1 MSMADDDCLF
11 CRIIAG
17 EEPAEF
23 VYQADDVVAF
33 RDIFPQAPVH
43 VLVVPRRHL
52 RSAHELSDAGE
63 LLDRVF
69 FVAREVAEQEAI
81 ADGYRVA
88 TNVGAKGGQVIGHLH
103 FHVLGGRQLG
113 GIDSGG
119 KG

>member
-1 MSMADDDCLF
+1 MASSDCLF
-11 CRIIAG
+11 CKIIG
-17 EEPAEF
+17 GDEPAEF

-43 VLVVPRRHL
+43 VLVVPARHVP
-52 RSAHELSDAGE
+52 SAHDPIDDA
-63 LLDRVF
+63 LLGRVF
-69 FVAREVAEQEAI
+69 AVAREVAEQEDV
-81 ADGYRVA
+81 ADGYRIA
-88 TNVGAKGGQVIGHLH
+88 TNVGSRGGQVIGHLH